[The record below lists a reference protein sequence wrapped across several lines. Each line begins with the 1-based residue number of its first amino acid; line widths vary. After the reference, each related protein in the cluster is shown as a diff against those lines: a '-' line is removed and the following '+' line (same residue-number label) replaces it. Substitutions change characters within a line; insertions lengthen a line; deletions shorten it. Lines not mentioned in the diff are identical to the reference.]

1 MRGDFM
7 WNHSKS
13 LLLTAWW
20 IRIALAVWLIIA
32 VVLPFFYRKPAVLA
46 LFYLVFV
53 PVLLALYG
61 LHKMLHNIQKGQ
73 IFSKENTSALRL
85 VSWACFFAAVF
96 LLAGSCIWPILI
108 FAAGAIGFLGLF
120 ARVIKNMLTEA
131 ILIKEENDFTI

>member
-1 MRGDFM
+1 M

-20 IRIALAVWLIIA
+20 IRIALVLWLMIA
-32 VVLPFFYRKPAVLA
+32 LILPFAGWKSTVLIM
-46 LFYLVFV
+46 FYLVFI

-61 LHKMLHNIQKGQ
+61 LHKMLHNIQNG
-73 IFSKENTSALRL
+73 IVFSAENTSALRL

-96 LLAGSCIWPILI
+96 LLAGACLWPVLI
-108 FAAGAIGFLGLF
+108 FAAGVIGFLGLF

-131 ILIKEENDFTI
+131 ITIKEENDFTI

>member
-1 MRGDFM
+1 M

-20 IRIALAVWLIIA
+20 VRIALVLWPLIA
-32 VVLPFFYRKPAVLA
+32 VLLPVLYRKPDVLV

-61 LHKMLHNIQKGQ
+61 LHKMLRNIQNGLV
-73 IFSKENTSALRL
+73 FSRENTSALRL

-96 LLAGSCIWPILI
+96 LLIGGCLWPGLV

-120 ARVIKNMLTEA
+120 ARVIKNMLSEA
-131 ILIKEENDFTI
+131 ILIKEEHDFTI